1 MLCGT
6 GDAGKGKD
14 EKPLDEKTMA
24 RWRTQAVEW
33 LKAGL
38 AQSSKQA
45 ETGKPE
51 DKSLV
56 GQTLQDWKSNADLA
70 GIREETV
77 LKRLP
82 DDDQKACR
90 ASGRRSMHCSKRL
103 KAAEATPPSPL
114 GTAP

>member
-1 MLCGT
+1 MDRRPDPRHPLPRRVLCGT
-6 GDAGKGKD
+6 GSAGTGKD
-14 EKPLDEKTMA
+14 EKPLDEKTKA

-70 GIREETV
+70 GIREET
-77 LKRLP
+77 
-82 DDDQKACR
+82 
-90 ASGRRSMHCSKRL
+90 G
-103 KAAEATPPSPL
+103 
-114 GTAP
+114 